1 MQHDRIKRGNFMK
14 KTQITRGL
22 RGSTALSALVLA
34 GTLFAAPAF
43 AQTTTQNDTQSGALE
58 NKPAPA
64 VPASAATTQDVSEEG
79 AEDIVVT
86 GSILRRTDA
95 ETPSPVTVLSA
106 ETLEQRGVNTVA
118 EALQRVAANGSGTI
132 SEGWNNGNNFAAGAN
147 AVSLRGLTVQK
158 TLTIFDGLRMAPYPL
173 ADDGHRNFVDL
184 STIPDAIIDRI
195 EVLKDGASST
205 YGADAVAGV
214 VNVITKKEVK
224 GVHLNAS
231 AGISG
236 RGDGGEQRFDLT
248 AGHGDLDEDGFNV
261 YVNGFYRNNDLIW
274 ARNRDYPFGSGD
286 NSQICAEGTP
296 ATGTTT
302 GCMPI
307 ATRWYQFGVNR
318 DGSLGGTTNSIN
330 PIVAPGTVTGGRL
343 GEYRL
348 LNTDC
353 GQFGLTPITLPNS
366 ARALSTATTGPLVG
380 VYSWAANQCSGDL
393 KKNYQTIRPS
403 TERYGFA
410 ARVTFKIG
418 DNAEAYLAGNYT
430 KVNTFSQLT
439 PSAYVNATTPP
450 GPVTLNP
457 VVLPVYV
464 CAAGVGGFTPVS
476 AGSSTYYNTS
486 TGCTAANGTLNPNN
500 PFAAAGQTALLRG
513 RYDLPQTVET
523 DARSLRGAAGI
534 TGSFGSADEWNY
546 NVEFTA
552 SQVQLV
558 RTSENYMIPQRLA
571 DVIARGTYN
580 FVNPSLNSQA
590 IRDYVAPV
598 SIKTSTSDLWQG
610 SATLGRALFTLPG
623 GDLQAAVGVS
633 YRHEAI
639 NDQSANP
646 ENLARPFDRYYG
658 INAVGAVGSR
668 DVKSAFY
675 EVGAPI
681 VEQLELSASGRYD
694 DYSSGQSNFSPKFG
708 AKLKPVDQI
717 LLRGTWSKGFRIP
730 SFNEAFGLPTTGY
743 TTLSV
748 NCTTYAAFCASH
760 GNNTYATG
768 QYSLGRTSVG
778 NAALSPEKSTS
789 WTAGAVFEPIRNVSF
804 TIDYFNIKVR
814 DVIGN
819 ISAAD
824 QDAALAAYLINGT
837 TTGVVPNVTVVPGP
851 ADPQF
856 PTARALP
863 QFITFSFQN
872 ADEERVQ
879 GIDFGLDVRRDFGGV
894 TLYSSADA
902 SYLIKYEVAR
912 KSGTVERYDGSLSP
926 CDYTSCSGSPKW
938 RGSWQNTIS
947 TGGLAVT
954 GTVYYTHGYSL
965 GSVDYGGNRG
975 TSAADC
981 LANVGHSVVT
991 YQNGTPVKCKVG
1003 PQWNADLTVSYRVND
1018 NFQLY
1023 MNALNFLDI
1032 KPEFDPSA
1040 AYSIFN
1046 YNPAWGQPNIVG
1058 RYFRVG
1064 SRVSF

>member
-1 MQHDRIKRGNFMK
+1 MK
-14 KTQITRGL
+14 NTQITL
-22 RGSTALSALVLA
+22 RGTTALSALVLA
-34 GTLFAAPAF
+34 SALFAAPAM
-43 AQTTTQNDTQSGALE
+43 AQSTTGSTTNTTTTGTTAQDDEQSTSGE
-58 NKPAPA
+58 
-64 VPASAATTQDVSEEG
+64 
-79 AEDIVVT
+79 IVVT
-86 GSILRRTDA
+86 GSILRRTDT

-118 EALQRVAANGSGTI
+118 EALQRLSANGSGTI

-184 STIPDAIIDRI
+184 STVPDAIIDRI

-224 GVHLNAS
+224 GVHINAS
-231 AGISG
+231 AGISS
-236 RGDGGEQRFDLT
+236 RGDGGEQRFDMT
-248 AGHGDLDEDGFNV
+248 VGHGDLDEQGFNV
-261 YVNGFYRNNDLIW
+261 YINGFYRKNDEIW
-274 ARNRDYPFGSGD
+274 ARDREYPFGSGD
-286 NSQICAEGTP
+286 NSAICEAGAP

-302 GCMPI
+302 ACMPI

-318 DGSLGGTTNSIN
+318 SGSLGGTTNSIN
-330 PIVAPGTVTGGRL
+330 PIVAPGTATGGRL
-343 GEYRL
+343 GEYQL
-348 LNTDC
+348 LNTNC
-353 GQFGLTPITLPNS
+353 SQFGLSPITLPNS
-366 ARALSTATTGPLVG
+366 ARQQVTTGALAG
-380 VYSWAANQCSGDL
+380 TYTWAANQCTGDL

-403 TERYGFA
+403 TERWGFS
-410 ARVTFKIG
+410 ARATFKIG
-418 DNAEAYLAGNYT
+418 DNAEAYIAGNYM
-430 KVNTFSQLT
+430 KVNTYSQLT

-464 CAAGVGGFTPVS
+464 CAAGVGSFVPVA

-486 TGCTAANGTLNPNN
+486 TGCTAANGVLNPNN

-513 RYDLPQTVET
+513 RYDRPQTVET

-534 TGSFGSADEWNY
+534 RGSFGANDEWNY
-546 NVEFTA
+546 NFEFTA
-552 SQVQLV
+552 SQVELT
-558 RTSENYMIPQRLA
+558 RTSENYLIPQRLA

-580 FVNPSLNSQA
+580 FVNPQLNSQA

-598 SIKTSTSDLWQG
+598 SVKRSTSDLWQA
-610 SATLGRALFTLPG
+610 SATLGRSLFALPG

-646 ENLARPFDRYYG
+646 ENLAHPFDRYYG

-668 DVKSAFY
+668 NVKSAFY
-675 EVGAPI
+675 EVSAPI
-681 VEQLELSASGRYD
+681 VDQLELSASGRYD

-708 AKLKPVDQI
+708 AKLKPIQQI

-730 SFNEAFGLPTTGY
+730 SFNEAYGLPTTGY

-778 NAALSPEKSTS
+778 NPALSPEKSTS
-789 WTAGAVFEPIRNVSF
+789 WTAGAVFEPIRNLSF
-804 TIDYFNIKVR
+804 TVDYFNIKVR

-824 QDAALAAYLINGT
+824 QDKALAAYLLNGT
-837 TTGVVPNVTVVPGP
+837 TTGVVPNVTVVPGA

-856 PTARALP
+856 PTARPLP
-863 QFITFSFQN
+863 QFIQFSFQN

-879 GIDFGLDVRRDFGGV
+879 GVDFGLEFRHDFDGV
-894 TLYSSADA
+894 KLYSSFDA
-902 SYLIKYEVAR
+902 SYLIKYEVLR
-912 KSGTVERYDGSLSP
+912 QDGSVERYDGSLSP

-938 RGSWQNTIS
+938 RGSWQNTVSIDNLS
-947 TGGLAVT
+947 LT
-954 GTVYYTHGYSL
+954 GTVYYTGGYSL

-975 TSAADC
+975 TSDADC
-981 LANVGHSVVT
+981 RANIGASVVT
-991 YQNGTPVKCKVG
+991 YQNGNPVLCKVG
-1003 PQWNADLTVSYRVND
+1003 AQWNADLTASYRVND
-1018 NFQLY
+1018 NFMIY
-1023 MNALNFLDI
+1023 ANALNFLDI
-1032 KPEFDPSA
+1032 KPKFDPSA

-1046 YNPAWGQPNIVG
+1046 YNPAWAQSNIVG

-1064 SRVSF
+1064 TRIDF